1 MRSRELNSVTGL
13 GLQPVVVNERLFQEH
28 PVIYGGINVD
38 KVYELEMASRTFTA
52 DGSFWLEWPA
62 AVEQMMES
70 NHTKPIDLVV
80 MPNRIEI
87 WDSTFDVSTSE
98 PLVLSSGRRY
108 QLYHFSSRFYDDT
121 ISFKRDPFDQL
132 SLPIVVELKQSYMSQ
147 KYGDVRLLPQPNSG
161 RLVDN
166 AFSLSGYELKDVS
179 WKGYVKDRLS
189 RLGSWYAPSLAQLR
203 LEMVFQSNIWP
214 GLINWILPLMIINSI
229 ALMAPSVEGSLADVR
244 LAIPSTA
251 LLTLIF
257 LQQSYHS
264 SLPKLSYT
272 TFLDD
277 LFSCSYVISMALFAL
292 FTWGHN
298 TYSSAP
304 DGQKEQAMKVINN
317 ADRFFQVSSGVLLIV
332 VAVFSWNV
340 R

>member
-1 MRSRELNSVTGL
+1 
-13 GLQPVVVNERLFQEH
+13 
-28 PVIYGGINVD
+28 
-38 KVYELEMASRTFTA
+38 
-52 DGSFWLEWPA
+52 
-62 AVEQMMES
+62 
-70 NHTKPIDLVV
+70 
-80 MPNRIEI
+80 
-87 WDSTFDVSTSE
+87 
-98 PLVLSSGRRY
+98 
-108 QLYHFSSRFYDDT
+108 
-121 ISFKRDPFDQL
+121 
-132 SLPIVVELKQSYMSQ
+132 
-147 KYGDVRLLPQPNSG
+147 
-161 RLVDN
+161 
-166 AFSLSGYELKDVS
+166 
-179 WKGYVKDRLS
+179 
-189 RLGSWYAPSLAQLR
+189 
-203 LEMVFQSNIWP
+203 
-214 GLINWILPLMIINSI
+214 MIINSI